1 MIILEDNIGKRF
13 GRLTI
18 LDEKRVRKGNRTRI
32 VYVCKCDCGTIKDF
46 SKYSVLRSTSISC
59 GCARKERMTKHGLT
73 NHSLYGLWVGIR
85 KRCDNKNHEGYRNYG
100 GRGIKYDESW
110 RDNPKKF
117 INDIENNLG
126 KRPSKKHS
134 LDRIDNNK
142 GYYIENL
149 RWADYTE
156 QARNKRSMTSTK
168 HYCISEIHD
177 GNFLVTIL
185 RDGHRRQSA
194 TMYTIDEAIKIRDLW
209 EKEWEEDKFK
219 WVDDTINK
227 NYKKHLS
234 NHKYKNSTGYKCIS
248 RRGESKFLVRVYK
261 EKKYRNVTK
270 KTLEDAIKIR
280 DLWIREYKENPEK
293 WIEDTVNNNYK
304 KSV

>member
-1 MIILEDNIGKRF
+1 MEDNIGKRF

-18 LDEKRVRKGNRTRI
+18 LDEKRVRKGKRTRI

-46 SKYSVLRSTSISC
+46 CKYSVLRSASISC
-59 GCARKERMTKHGLT
+59 GCVRRGITHGFA
-73 NHSLYGLWVGIR
+73 HHPLYDIWHGMKR
-85 KRCDNKNHEGYRNYG
+85 RCDDKNSKAYKNYG

-110 RDNPKKF
+110 KDNPEKF
-117 INDIENNLG
+117 INDIEKNLG

-134 LDRIDNNK
+134 LDRIDNDK

-177 GNFLVTIL
+177 GNFLVTVL
-185 RDGHRRQSA
+185 KNGYRRQSA

-209 EKEWEEDKFK
+209 EKEWEEDELK
-219 WVDDTINK
+219 WIDDTINK

-234 NHKYKNSTGYKCIS
+234 NHRYKNSTGYKCIS
-248 RRGESKFLVRVYK
+248 RKDEGKFFVRVYR
-261 EKKYRNVTK
+261 EKKCRSSFQEN
-270 KTLEDAIKIR
+270 LDDAIKIR
-280 DLWIREYKENPEK
+280 DLWIKEYKKNPDK
-293 WIEDTVNNNYK
+293 WIKDTVNNNYK
-304 KSV
+304 KAEIDF

>member
-1 MIILEDNIGKRF
+1 MVILDKNIGKRF
-13 GRLTI
+13 NKLTVI
-18 LDEKRVRKGNRTRI
+18 DIEKIKTKSYTRI
-32 VYVCKCDCGTIKDF
+32 QYVCKCDCGNTKSI
-46 SKYSVLRSTSISC
+46 SKYSVLKGSSTSC
-59 GCARKERMTKHGLT
+59 GCVRKDKITIHGFS
-73 NHSLYGLWVGIR
+73 HHPLYDIWNGIR
-85 KRCDNKNHEGYRNYG
+85 RRCDNKKSKGYKHYG

-110 RDNPKKF
+110 RDNPEKF
-117 INDIENNLG
+117 IEDIEKNLG

-177 GNFLVTIL
+177 GNFLVTIIKN
-185 RDGHRRQSA
+185 GYRRQSA

-209 EKEWEEDKFK
+209 EKEWEEDELK
-219 WVDDTINK
+219 WIDDTINK

-248 RRGESKFLVRVYK
+248 RKGKGKFFVRVYR
-261 EKKYRNVTK
+261 EKKCRSSFQEN
-270 KTLEDAIKIR
+270 LDDAIKIR
-280 DLWIREYKENPEK
+280 DLWIREYKNNPDK
-293 WIEDTVNNNYK
+293 WIEKTIKNNYR

>member
-1 MIILEDNIGKRF
+1 MDDNRGKRF

-18 LDEKRVRKGNRTRI
+18 LDEKRVRKGKRTRI

-46 SKYSVLRSTSISC
+46 CKYSVLRSTSISC
-59 GCARKERMTKHGLT
+59 GCIRGGTIHGLAQ
-73 NHSLYGLWVGIR
+73 HPLYDIWYGIKR
-85 KRCDNKNHEGYRNYG
+85 RCDNKKSKGYKNYG

-117 INDIENNLG
+117 IDDIEKNLG

-134 LDRIDNNK
+134 LDRIDNDK

-149 RWADYTE
+149 RWADYSE
-156 QARNKRSMTSTK
+156 QARNKRIMTSTE

-177 GNFLVTIL
+177 GNFLVTIVKN
-185 RDGHRRQSA
+185 GYKRQSA
-194 TMYTIDEAIKIRDLW
+194 TMYTIDDAVKLRNLW
-209 EKEWEEDKFK
+209 EKEWEEDELK
-219 WVDDTINK
+219 WINDTINK

-248 RRGESKFLVRVYK
+248 RNEGKFLVRVYR
-261 EKKYRNVTK
+261 EKKCRSSLQEN
-270 KTLEDAIKIR
+270 LNDAIKIR
-280 DLWIREYKENPEK
+280 DLWIEEYKKSPDK
-293 WIEDTVNNNYK
+293 WIEKTIKNNYR